1 MRLLFFRNIESF
13 SCARCLIGILAG
25 LFCLIV
31 LVPVGVQ
38 AEHQID
44 VQRRSAEGD
53 HFQALAVYEL
63 LPNRGMNYV
72 TKIAAGESA
81 WALGDVRRA
90 TAIFD
95 SVLRE
100 DQISLDERAKILI
113 SRGVIEFQE
122 QRYQESSLFAEKAAM
137 GLLKGSPLR
146 VRAEL
151 LWGQAL
157 TRAKRFVTAEE
168 ILVKAL
174 KDSGANDRPE
184 IALSLAEVYLQLGK
198 LEEATKILKVI
209 PADHEYAGRAVRFLS
224 QIAVQMD
231 QGARARFWIKK
242 GREGY
247 RESFLDSWADFSLA
261 AIALKQG
268 DVELARGIVEG
279 ARSRYPPSDKWLVL
293 IEARLEQAEWSNR
306 EKGIRR

>member
-1 MRLLFFRNIESF
+1 VLPLFLRNIKCCFDGRGS
-13 SCARCLIGILAG
+13 SCLLAG
-25 LFCLIV
+25 LVSFTTLIATAAH
-31 LVPVGVQ
+31 

-44 VQRRSAEGD
+44 VQRKSAEGD
-53 HFQALAVYEL
+53 HFRALAVYEL
-63 LPNRGMNYV
+63 LPNRGMNYA

-95 SVLRE
+95 SILRE
-100 DQISLDERAKILI
+100 NQVSPEERAKILF

-122 QRYQESSLFAEKAAM
+122 QRYQESTLFAEKAVKSLM
-137 GLLKGSPLR
+137 KGTPLR

-168 ILVKAL
+168 TLVKAL
-174 KDSGANDRPE
+174 KASGANDRPE

-198 LEEATKILKVI
+198 LEDATKILKVI
-209 PADHEYAGRAVRFLS
+209 PADHEYAGRAVRLLS
-224 QIAVQMD
+224 QISVQMD
-231 QGARARFWIKK
+231 QGARARFWIEK

-247 RESFLDSWADFSLA
+247 REAFLDSWADFSLA
-261 AIALKQG
+261 SIALKQG
-268 DVELARGIVEG
+268 DLEVARSIVEG
-279 ARSRYPPSDKWLVL
+279 ARNRYPPSDRWLVL

>member
-1 MRLLFFRNIESF
+1 MQLLIPRNTQSGLCERGFGS
-13 SCARCLIGILAG
+13 LLAG
-25 LFCLIV
+25 LFSLIAF
-31 LVPVGVQ
+31 VPTVVH

-44 VQRRSAEGD
+44 VQRKSAEGD
-53 HFQALAVYEL
+53 HFKALSVYEL
-63 LPNRGMNYV
+63 LPSRGMSYA
-72 TKIAAGESA
+72 TRIAAGESA

-100 DQISLDERAKILI
+100 DHVSPEERAKILF

-122 QRYQESSLFAEKAAM
+122 QRYQESTLFAEKAVNS
-137 GLLKGSPLR
+137 LVKGTPLR

-157 TRAKRFVTAEE
+157 IRAKRFVTAEE

-174 KDSGANDRPE
+174 KASGANDRPE

-198 LEEATKILKVI
+198 LEHATKILKVI

-224 QIAVQMD
+224 QISVQMD
-231 QGARARFWIKK
+231 QGARARFWIER

-247 RESFLDSWADFSLA
+247 REAFLDSWADFSLA

-268 DVELARGIVEG
+268 DLELARHIVEG
-279 ARSRYPPSDKWLVL
+279 ARNRYPPSDRWLIL
-293 IEARLEQAEWSNR
+293 IDARLEQAEWSNR
-306 EKGIRR
+306 ERGIRR